1 METSA
6 AHNRNCNGSIDEL
19 IGEQGLVGA
28 GDQLMSPLIDLNG
41 TNSFQN
47 YNDYDDYNYY
57 SGKYQ
62 VHLDGRTDG
71 QRGSAHFIS
80 APHSSHPPRYCS
92 SSQSL
97 RDCCHLVVEVSEC
110 SSPLVTR

>member
-6 AHNRNCNGSIDEL
+6 AHNRNCNGSIDGL

-28 GDQLMSPLIDLNG
+28 GDQLMSPSIDLNG

-47 YNDYDDYNYY
+47 YNYYDDYNYY

-62 VHLDGRTDG
+62 VHLDGG
-71 QRGSAHFIS
+71 QRGCANFIS
-80 APHSSHPPRYCS
+80 APHLSHPPRYCS

-97 RDCCHLVVEVSEC
+97 RDCCHLVVEVGEC
-110 SSPLVTR
+110 SSLPVTR